1 MTAAAAAF
9 RGWFSG
15 SLGTVAIV
23 AAVGFWPTM
32 RWGGEQALSALAAG
46 CAAGWLGSLAGALPV
61 LRALR
66 RSDRRAPNVVAL
78 SAMAWRAAGTLALG
92 ALAFAAGPWPRV
104 PLVVWTGLAYVA
116 LLVSETRWT
125 IRWLGAGGR

>member
-1 MTAAAAAF
+1 VSDEREAARARIRLLEEPPRPAG
-9 RGWFSG
+9 RVGRPW
-15 SLGTVAIV
+15 AI
-23 AAVGFWPTM
+23 
-32 RWGGEQALSALAAG
+32 AAG

>member
-1 MTAAAAAF
+1 MTY
-9 RGWFSG
+9 
-15 SLGTVAIV
+15 V
-23 AAVGFWPTM
+23 
-32 RWGGEQALSALAAG
+32 
-46 CAAGWLGSLAGALPV
+46 
-61 LRALR
+61 
-66 RSDRRAPNVVAL
+66 
-78 SAMAWRAAGTLALG
+78 